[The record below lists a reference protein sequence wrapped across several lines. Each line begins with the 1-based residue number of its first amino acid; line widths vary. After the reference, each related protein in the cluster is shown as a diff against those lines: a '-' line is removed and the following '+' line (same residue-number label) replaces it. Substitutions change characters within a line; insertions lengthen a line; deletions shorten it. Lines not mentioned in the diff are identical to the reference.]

1 MRMLNY
7 ATPSANPFHR
17 DHQKTCSRITPN
29 EKTFSKALS
38 RTGKNYIFDTTH
50 TRKWTKKGENPE
62 PQVISNPPKTVYA
75 SSKATR
81 SNDSVFSEDTCS
93 VMTFSLASPSSA
105 SLTSCDVANANHGA
119 NHPDH
124 SVSGRSEDT
133 SVLIHRKGI
142 MPKEPEHSI
151 RQGQSSSSSEVM
163 TKGSFSGMTLQE
175 TLNWRRHVAEPQSQ
189 GTWKGGNGNKGVY
202 FGGTPSPSSQNS
214 DPALLAIR
222 ASAKVK
228 KHLAQAKAKRIFE
241 REETKQ
247 DTTPDFML
255 VRSRLRNAKRKLV
268 KARAKKIIHPKK
280 MISDASVVGSIIATA
295 SHETSDSSITGASMH
310 SIKQLI
316 LPHVNEDSDVICKEN
331 QNQIPNED
339 CTTGEVLEDEV
350 RQDAIMQHPDSSVY
364 DSNSSNNTSISF
376 ACKHEVT
383 RSKLDSLFSQR
394 STSQQVEVAGNKN
407 QGESDETI
415 SHTCRV
421 KSSVQKSSPN
431 QKCNTSLITEEV
443 QGDAD
448 EEFERV
454 SDNPA
459 TSALGKEVIQEA
471 ALMAPSP
478 MRQRPD
484 AKDEVSAADEMTSSI
499 SLNNRQKDLRQKLNF
514 MFAQRQHVNNESP
527 CSSTSI
533 DKANTGTGSRHN
545 IESKIIR
552 RDLAILDTASDS
564 FQGHDKVNEEDKDS
578 RKQIS
583 GKLNSMLS
591 LRKGKGLPSQSAKAE
606 LETSKASPIRVPAI
620 SAVSV
625 SECRDDIE
633 VDEVH
638 DSERELPRPLEV
650 TTKKYAKML
659 SVGIPEAAVRNCM
672 LRDGIDPSVM
682 FASNVDR
689 NKRVPKI
696 TEKRRKDEFKRTRF
710 HWDVINQFSEKS
722 VWQQIRVDSDLG
734 MSRVFML

>member
-17 DHQKTCSRITPN
+17 DHRSFSGSAQKTCSRITPN
-29 EKTFSKALS
+29 ESS
-38 RTGKNYIFDTTH
+38 RTGKNYVFDTTR

-62 PQVISNPPKTVYA
+62 PQVISNPPRTVYA

-105 SLTSCDVANANHGA
+105 SLTSCDVANAIHGA

-151 RQGQSSSSSEVM
+151 RQCQSSSSSEVM
-163 TKGSFSGMTLQE
+163 TKGSSSGMTLQE

-189 GTWKGGNGNKGVY
+189 GTWKGGNGNKGVH

-228 KHLAQAKAKRIFE
+228 RHLAQAKAKRIFQ
-241 REETKQ
+241 REEMKQ

-255 VRSRLRNAKRKLV
+255 VRSRLKNAKRKVV
-268 KARAKKIIHPKK
+268 KAKAKKVIHPMKI
-280 MISDASVVGSIIATA
+280 ISDASVVGSIIAMA
-295 SHETSDSSITGASMH
+295 SHETSDSSIAGDSMH

-316 LPHVNEDSDVICKEN
+316 LPHVNEDPDVICKQN
-331 QNQIPNED
+331 QNQSPNED
-339 CTTGEVLEDEV
+339 CTTGEVREDEV
-350 RQDAIMQHPDSSVY
+350 RQDAITQHPDSSVY
-364 DSNSSNNTSISF
+364 DSNSSNGTSISF
-376 ACKHEVT
+376 ACKHEVA
-383 RSKLDSLFSQR
+383 RSKLDSLFTQR
-394 STSQQVEVAGNKN
+394 STSQQVKVAGNKN
-407 QGESDETI
+407 QCEIDETT

-448 EEFERV
+448 EESERV

-459 TSALGKEVIQEA
+459 TSVLGKEVIQEA

-478 MRQRPD
+478 VRQLPD
-484 AKDEVSAADEMTSSI
+484 AKDEVSADEMTSSI
-499 SLNNRQKDLRQKLNF
+499 LLDNRQKDLSQKLNS
-514 MFAQRQHVNNESP
+514 MFAQRQHVNNEGN
-527 CSSTSI
+527 STSI
-533 DKANTGTGSRHN
+533 DKANSGTGSRHY

-552 RDLAILDTASDS
+552 RDLAILDTASNS
-564 FQGHDKVNEEDKDS
+564 SQGHEKVNEEDKDS
-578 RKQIS
+578 RKQIR
-583 GKLNSMLS
+583 GNLNSMLS

-606 LETSKASPIRVPAI
+606 LETLKALPICAPAI
-620 SAVSV
+620 SAASV

-689 NKRVPKI
+689 DKKVPKI
-696 TEKRRKDEFKRTRF
+696 SEKRRKDEFKRTRF

-734 MSRVFML
+734 MSRVFMLWG

>member
-17 DHQKTCSRITPN
+17 DHRSFSGSAQKTCSRITPN
-29 EKTFSKALS
+29 ESS
-38 RTGKNYIFDTTH
+38 RTGKNYVFDTTR

-62 PQVISNPPKTVYA
+62 PQVISNPPRTVYA

-105 SLTSCDVANANHGA
+105 SLTSCDVANAIHGA

-151 RQGQSSSSSEVM
+151 RQCQSSSSSEVM
-163 TKGSFSGMTLQE
+163 TKGSSSGMTLQE
-175 TLNWRRHVAEPQSQ
+175 TLNWRRHVAEPQSL
-189 GTWKGGNGNKGVY
+189 GTWKGGNGNKGVH

-228 KHLAQAKAKRIFE
+228 RHLAQAKAKRIFQ
-241 REETKQ
+241 REEMKQ

-255 VRSRLRNAKRKLV
+255 VRSRLKNAKRKVV
-268 KARAKKIIHPKK
+268 KAKAKKVMHPMKL
-280 MISDASVVGSIIATA
+280 ISDASVVGSIIAMT
-295 SHETSDSSITGASMH
+295 SHETSDSSIAGDSMH

-316 LPHVNEDSDVICKEN
+316 LPHVNEDPDVICKQN
-331 QNQIPNED
+331 QNQSPNED
-339 CTTGEVLEDEV
+339 CTTGEVREDEV

-364 DSNSSNNTSISF
+364 DSNSSNGTSISF
-376 ACKHEVT
+376 ACKHEVA
-383 RSKLDSLFSQR
+383 RSKLDSLFTQR
-394 STSQQVEVAGNKN
+394 STSQQVKVAGNKN
-407 QGESDETI
+407 QCEIDETT

-448 EEFERV
+448 EESERV

-459 TSALGKEVIQEA
+459 TSVLGKEVIQEA

-478 MRQRPD
+478 VRQLPD
-484 AKDEVSAADEMTSSI
+484 AKDEVSADEMTSSI
-499 SLNNRQKDLRQKLNF
+499 LLDNRQKDLSQKLNS
-514 MFAQRQHVNNESP
+514 MFAQRQHVNNEGN
-527 CSSTSI
+527 STSI
-533 DKANTGTGSRHN
+533 DKANSGTGSRHY

-552 RDLAILDTASDS
+552 RDLAILDTASNS
-564 FQGHDKVNEEDKDS
+564 SQGHEKVNEEDKDS
-578 RKQIS
+578 RKQIR
-583 GKLNSMLS
+583 GNLNSMLS

-606 LETSKASPIRVPAI
+606 LETLKALPICAPAI
-620 SAVSV
+620 SAASV

-689 NKRVPKI
+689 DKKVPKI
-696 TEKRRKDEFKRTRF
+696 SEKRRKDEFKRTRF

-734 MSRVFML
+734 MSRVFMLWG